1 MKGGISAAIKSIES
15 STGSVK
21 LLLCVDEE
29 NISKGAWK
37 AVKERREWFEGISL
51 VISPEPIL
59 DNGGYAEGESVITVG
74 SGGRV
79 VIEARVHGKSAHQAR
94 SEQGLNAIEEMG
106 KIIANIRSMELRKHD
121 KLGSEEIF
129 VRMVEGSSK
138 GLSIPEEAHFEM
150 DMRLV
155 PPSTASDAVA
165 RIRSL
170 IKESSGAPR
179 CWMKGPRSMSR

>member
-79 VIEARVHGKSAHQAR
+79 VIEG
-94 SEQGLNAIEEMG
+94 
-106 KIIANIRSMELRKHD
+106 
-121 KLGSEEIF
+121 LGSMASRRTRP
-129 VRMVEGSSK
+129 VR
-138 GLSIPEEAHFEM
+138 
-150 DMRLV
+150 
-155 PPSTASDAVA
+155 
-165 RIRSL
+165 
-170 IKESSGAPR
+170 
-179 CWMKGPRSMSR
+179 SRD